1 MSALGLQT
9 PNLSVTENVDINAFN
24 ECFLSWTQVQRLIS
38 CYFPLCFQPTTGQD
52 FESHRDPDTGPGCQ
66 KRAPRTVSW
75 PAGQSSPDS
84 EEGSVPSRP
93 QQAAPECVG
102 VAALGVGSS
111 RTCRDSLLS
120 LISGGGTARRRGWH
134 GAAERLHAGPIR
146 VLASTRM
153 SFLMWD
159 KLLSWP

>member
-1 MSALGLQT
+1 MMIHQTCFLLSLSLGLYEDG
-9 PNLSVTENVDINAFN
+9 S
-24 ECFLSWTQVQRLIS
+24 FLHRLETQLPPKPPAPFLCLKFPIGLPSSNTLRIRLKFLHFFPI
-38 CYFPLCFQPTTGQD
+38 FPLL
-52 FESHRDPDTGPGCQ
+52 
-66 KRAPRTVSW
+66 
-75 PAGQSSPDS
+75 
-84 EEGSVPSRP
+84 SRP
-93 QQAAPECVG
+93 QQAAPECTG

-111 RTCRDSLLS
+111 RTCRHSLLS

-146 VLASTRM
+146 VLASTCM